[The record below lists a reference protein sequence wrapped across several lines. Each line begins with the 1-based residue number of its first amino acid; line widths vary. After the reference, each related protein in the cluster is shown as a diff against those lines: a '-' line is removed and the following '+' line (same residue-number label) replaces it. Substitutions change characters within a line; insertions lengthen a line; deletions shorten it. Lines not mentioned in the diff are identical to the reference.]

1 MLSRGPVPEKL
12 AQTIWKKCVEAVNV
26 VSGDGRIQFQED
38 GWKNFVDVV
47 NVSLDKLE
55 LHFRAFEDQRTGQ
68 KIYSI
73 INLKGDAVAQMA
85 TEYNPAEIAYFKALV
100 EQIMLA
106 PRFKYSVSSLVAM
119 REISMIKPKINI
131 AKSQVE
137 VVLSTFVARGWL
149 VKSKSG
155 RYSLSPRSLLELRPY
170 LQSNYPERVLLC
182 SLCGE
187 ILTIGVA
194 CVHEGCNCKMHP
206 SCFKKYTKIRKNG
219 TLLCKI
225 CEQNWPRQIDS
236 EEFIP
241 IGESAVRKGEQ
252 EQRVRSGSASDGE
265 DEDQDYWEENQD
277 PEMNSQSQPQ
287 SPQAQIRKTSKSKRK
302 RPGVT
307 VNNGTEEDTPPL
319 STQRPRRHNR
329 RG

>member
-1 MLSRGPVPEKL
+1 MVQQTDVNRLFLQSMLSRGPVPEKL

-38 GWKNFVDVV
+38 GWKNFVDAV

-137 VVLSTFVARGWL
+137 VVLSTFVARGWF
-149 VKSKSG
+149 VKSK
-155 RYSLSPRSLLELRPY
+155 
-170 LQSNYPERVLLC
+170 Q
-182 SLCGE
+182 

>member
-1 MLSRGPVPEKL
+1 M
-12 AQTIWKKCVEAVNV
+12 
-26 VSGDGRIQFQED
+26 
-38 GWKNFVDVV
+38 
-47 NVSLDKLE
+47 
-55 LHFRAFEDQRTGQ
+55 
-68 KIYSI
+68 
-73 INLKGDAVAQMA
+73 
-85 TEYNPAEIAYFKALV
+85 
-100 EQIMLA
+100 
-106 PRFKYSVSSLVAM
+106 
-119 REISMIKPKINI
+119 
-131 AKSQVE
+131 
-137 VVLSTFVARGWL
+137 
-149 VKSKSG
+149 
-155 RYSLSPRSLLELRPY
+155 
-170 LQSNYPERVLLC
+170 
-182 SLCGE
+182 
-187 ILTIGVA
+187 A

-287 SPQAQIRKTSKSKRK
+287 SPQAQTSKSKRK

-307 VNNGTEEDTPPL
+307 VNNGMEEDTPPL